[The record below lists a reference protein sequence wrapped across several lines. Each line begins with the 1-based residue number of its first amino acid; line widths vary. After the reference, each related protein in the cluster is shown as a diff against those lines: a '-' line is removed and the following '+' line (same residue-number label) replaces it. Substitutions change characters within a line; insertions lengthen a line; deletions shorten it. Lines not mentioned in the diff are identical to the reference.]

1 MYFYACGNIP
11 PKHDSHKANTLWK
24 LFHSFQCE
32 IQELKSGPLTWCH
45 VSLIGNHLTGP
56 IISCYLGNTK
66 FLLVVL
72 HFHKIAISSWGESVT
87 SQTHGFFFMDF
98 VLILN
103 FNPNSLNL
111 LYYYNIFW
119 TALFIGLLK
128 CNYLTSIC
136 NGFLKYKSAFLAQD
150 NSIFWCNN
158 I

>member
-11 PKHDSHKANTLWK
+11 SKHDSHKANTLWK

-56 IISCYLGNTK
+56 ITSCYLGNTK

-87 SQTHGFFFMDF
+87 SQTHGFFYGFRVDIKLQSKLVKLTLLLSHILDSIIYWF
-98 VLILN
+98 VEMQLSHI
-103 FNPNSLNL
+103 NL
-111 LYYYNIFW
+111 
-119 TALFIGLLK
+119 
-128 CNYLTSIC
+128 
-136 NGFLKYKSAFLAQD
+136 
-150 NSIFWCNN
+150 
-158 I
+158 